1 MNYYRKASILFL
13 GFTLLLCA
21 CVPSNKPRSKIE
33 FYTLEYDLSKKA
45 ALKSIPIVIRI
56 ERFSVAPMYNTTRMI
71 YRDSSFKRSAYVLH
85 KWRANP
91 GNLVTYF
98 LSRDIKHSGL
108 FKAVLPHDSGFP
120 SSYVLEGSVDE
131 FFEWDSVKDWKAV
144 LSLAITLMA
153 YDEPDISKRVLFQK
167 AYRVVKPCKQ
177 KTPRALAGAMS
188 LAMKEVSGEIL
199 EDVYSHLKDRNP

>member
-33 FYTLEYDLSKKA
+33 FYTLEYDLPKKA
-45 ALKSIPIVIRI
+45 ALKSLPIVIRI

-98 LSRDIKHSGL
+98 LSRDIKQSGL

>member
-45 ALKSIPIVIRI
+45 ALKSLPIVIRI

-98 LSRDIKHSGL
+98 LSRDIKQSGL

>member
-1 MNYYRKASILFL
+1 MNYYRKASIHFL

-45 ALKSIPIVIRI
+45 ALKSLPIVIRI